1 MKKLLTAF
9 AMGLLLL
16 GCTHEYDDSDLRN
29 RVTTLETK
37 VGNLEANMKAIQT
50 ATNDGMF
57 VQKVEE
63 LIEDGKVVGVTVTY
77 TTGQVVTFQISGA
90 GAETNLSAI
99 RNSAGKLCWALNGQ
113 IIQVDGKD
121 LEVGQTPSFS
131 VKNGHLIV
139 TIDGKSTDVGAMGG
153 GLGDAIFKDIKV
165 TGSAVVLTL
174 DDNSTIEIPFAK
186 AFKLVIAKTQYAV
199 TSTEPFEVPYTVE
212 NKTEN
217 TVVDI
222 FTDAN
227 YEAVVEADKFV
238 ITPLAVVKGSALAY
252 ADSQVGLTSIVK
264 LTFGAEAEPDTFEI
278 TDESIEYVA
287 EAKDATVEAH
297 AVSNLAFE
305 VKPQVDWIH
314 FVETRA
320 QNYTIVLK
328 VDDNP
333 AEEIRTGAVKIV
345 RAGTD
350 EALQTIT
357 IAQKAKEP
365 EPKPEMEPWTPD
377 GWNKVFDMSN
387 YQVNSTFRWQNGL
400 ELNPRSITFQWKF
413 FSKKWNNHKFQDQ
426 AEGGYTLYCNRLG
439 EIAQYDESNALLL
452 RFSNDGDAD
461 GQLCLNA
468 DFLLGRNQQKQISK
482 DGKPYVWPTGE
493 WVTLTIVCDGSK
505 VYVYDD
511 EELVTSYNARVSS
524 SMNTWKLGR
533 FDLSMTWDDGS
544 LWPRAQAFNGYIA
557 YARVW
562 SRALGVEDIAATLCE
577 VPADKAEGL
586 EANWV
591 FDGKEDK
598 YIANTVAKNE
608 ALGLDFTDCWD
619 GNDNRKDNGDAA
631 AAAWKTIAD
640 SGVEGICYRE
650 KGSGGNPGGGDVEPG
665 QPYTPAGW
673 NKVFDMSNY
682 QINST
687 FRWQNGLELNPSAI
701 TFQWKFW
708 SNKWNNHK
716 FQDKGE
722 GGYTLYCNRLSEIA
736 EYNEANAL
744 LLRFSNDGDADGQLC
759 LNASFLGVGQK
770 QIAKDG
776 QPYVWPTGEW
786 VTLTIVSDGSKVYVY
801 DDEELVTSYNATP
814 SVSSWKLG
822 RFDLSMTWDDGSQW
836 PRSQAFNGYI
846 AYARVWSRALGVEDI
861 AATLCEVPAD
871 KAEGLECNWVFD
883 GKEDKYVANT
893 VSKNEALGFDFTDCW
908 DGNDNRKDNGDAA
921 AAAWKAIADAGMQ
934 GICIKK

>member
-9 AMGLLLL
+9 ALGLLLV
-16 GCTHEYDDSDLRN
+16 GCARQYDDSELRN

-37 VGNLEANMKAIQT
+37 VGNLEANMKAIQS

-63 LIEDGKVVGVTVTY
+63 LTKDGKVVGVTVTY
-77 TTGQVVTFQISGA
+77 TTGQVVTFEIAGA

-99 RNSAGKLCWALNGQ
+99 RNAAGKLCWALNGK

-121 LEVGQTPSFS
+121 LEVGQTPTFS
-131 VKNGHLIV
+131 VENGHLFV
-139 TIDGKSTDVGAMGG
+139 TVDGKKTDVGAMGG

-165 TGSAVVLTL
+165 TGSAVVLTM
-174 DDNSTIEIPFAK
+174 DDGSTIEIPFAK

-199 TSTEPFEVPYTVE
+199 TTTDPIEIPYTVE

-217 TVVDI
+217 TVVDV
-222 FTDAN
+222 FTDTN
-227 YEAVVEADKFV
+227 YEAVVDAEKITV
-238 ITPLAVVKGSALAY
+238 TPLAVAKGSALAY

-320 QNYTIVLK
+320 TNYTIVLK

-345 RAGTD
+345 RAGTED
-350 EALQTIT
+350 VLQTIT
-357 IAQKAKEP
+357 IAQKAGEP
-365 EPKPEMEPWTPD
+365 APGPEVEPWTPA
-377 GWNKVFDMSN
+377 GWDKVFDMSN
-387 YQVNSTFRWQNGL
+387 YKVNSTFRWQDGP
-400 ELNPRSITFQWKF
+400 ELNPSAITFQWKF
-413 FSKKWNNHKFQDQ
+413 WSNKWNNCKFNDQ
-426 AEGGYTLYCNRLG
+426 GEENGQKYQLFCNRLS

-468 DFLLGRNQQKQISK
+468 GFLGVNQVQVAK

-493 WVTLTIVCDGSK
+493 WVTLTITCDGTK

-511 EELVTSYNARVSS
+511 EELVASYNANPASA
-524 SMNTWKLGR
+524 WKLGR

-544 LWPRAQAFNGYIA
+544 KWPRSQAFNGYIA

-598 YIANTVAKNE
+598 YIANTVTKNE

-631 AAAWKTIAD
+631 AAAWKTLAD
-640 SGVEGICYRE
+640 AQMEGICLRE
-650 KGSGGNPGGGDVEPG
+650 KGSGDNPGGGDQPGGQTLTGKVFKITPELSENWLLEKPTELTNATIEWHFFANSWHEPG
-665 QPYTPAGW
+665 MP
-673 NKVFDMSNY
+673 
-682 QINST
+682 
-687 FRWQNGLELNPSAI
+687 
-701 TFQWKFW
+701 
-708 SNKWNNHK
+708 
-716 FQDKGE
+716 
-722 GGYTLYCNRLSEIA
+722 NRLGAVEDRSEQGVM
-736 EYNEANAL
+736 
-744 LLRFSNDGDADGQLC
+744 LRFSNGSNAGKGQLHLSAKYLIGSEPQVTKEGENTPYIFEAGVWHTLSLVMDGTNISVYDNGEYINKYAMRSHQSFNFERLEWGMSWDERWDDTGYC
-759 LNASFLGVGQK
+759 TSQLFDGFIDYVRVWTVARSQSEIKAGLCDVASDSEGLFSYWRFTDEPDNSYMIDRAGNNDIDWDSMSQM
-770 QIAKDG
+770 
-776 QPYVWPTGEW
+776 
-786 VTLTIVSDGSKVYVY
+786 DGSSIRQV
-801 DDEELVTSYNATP
+801 
-814 SVSSWKLG
+814 
-822 RFDLSMTWDDGSQW
+822 
-836 PRSQAFNGYI
+836 
-846 AYARVWSRALGVEDI
+846 RALGDSFK
-861 AATLCEVPAD
+861 AARVD
-871 KAEGLECNWVFD
+871 FD
-883 GKEDKYVANT
+883 GDIC
-893 VSKNEALGFDFTDCW
+893 ALPVTE
-908 DGNDNRKDNGDAA
+908 
-921 AAAWKAIADAGMQ
+921 
-934 GICIKK
+934 

>member
-9 AMGLLLL
+9 AMGLLLV
-16 GCTHEYDDSDLRN
+16 GCAREYDDSELRN

-63 LIEDGKVVGVTVTY
+63 LVEDGKVVGVTVTY

-99 RNSAGKLCWALNGQ
+99 RNAAGVLCWALNGQ

-121 LEVGQTPSFS
+121 LAVGQTPTFS
-131 VKNGHLIV
+131 VKDGHLIV
-139 TIDGKSTDVGAMGG
+139 TVDGKSTDVGAMGG

-186 AFKLVIAKTQYAV
+186 AFKLVVAKTQYAV
-199 TSTEPFEVPYTVE
+199 TSTDPFEIPYTVE

-238 ITPLAVVKGSALAY
+238 ITPLAVAKGSALAY

-264 LTFGAEAEPDTFEI
+264 LTFGAEAEPDTFES
-278 TDESIEYVA
+278 TDDSIEYVA
-287 EAKDATVEAH
+287 EAKDAMVEAH

-305 VKPQVDWIH
+305 VKPQVEWIH

-320 QNYTIVLK
+320 QSYTIVLK

-333 AEEIRTGAVKIV
+333 AEEIRTGTVKIV

-357 IAQKAKEP
+357 IAQKAKEA
-365 EPKPEMEPWTPD
+365 EPKPEMESYIPD
-377 GWNKVFDMSN
+377 GWEKVFDMSDWHI
-387 YQVNSTFRWQNGL
+387 NSTFRWQDGP
-400 ELNPRSITFQWKF
+400 ELNPGSITFQWKF
-413 FSKKWNNHKFQDQ
+413 WSNKWNNCKFRD
-426 AEGGYTLYCNRLG
+426 EGEENGQKYTLYCNRLS
-439 EIAQYDESNALLL
+439 EIAQYDESNSILL

-468 DFLLGRNQQKQISK
+468 RFLGVNQVQVAK

-493 WVTLTIVCDGSK
+493 WVVLTIVCDGTK
-505 VYVYDD
+505 IYLYDD
-511 EELVTSYNARVSS
+511 EELVASYNASPVSS
-524 SMNTWKLGR
+524 WKLGR

-544 LWPRAQAFNGYIA
+544 KWPRSQAFNGYIA

-631 AAAWKTIAD
+631 AAAWKSFAD
-640 SGVEGICYRE
+640 AGMEGLCLRE
-650 KGSGGNPGGGDVEPG
+650 KGSGPDPG
-665 QPYTPAGW
+665 QPAGNIKAVYW
-673 NKVFDMSNY
+673 
-682 QINST
+682 
-687 FRWQNGLELNPSAI
+687 GNPQAAAWYKEFNRAI
-701 TFQWKFW
+701 SLPDGYSMTIHFYYDQAKQQRLGNFG
-708 SNKWNNHK
+708 
-716 FQDKGE
+716 DKSE
-722 GGYTLYCNRLSEIA
+722 APCNM
-736 EYNEANAL
+736 
-744 LLRFSNDGDADGQLC
+744 LRFGEAGNKNQLEWMVDTGAGRIKIRASKDAVPGQW
-759 LNASFLGVGQK
+759 NA
-770 QIAKDG
+770 
-776 QPYVWPTGEW
+776 
-786 VTLTIVSDGSKVYVY
+786 VTLTAGADGYKMYINGEAAGSDASAYRSNTSFQAFEFANSWGTSYRSAFDGAICYMSLWSKQLSAEEVAANVFKVPSGSGLEAFWPMNEGEGSVFKDQTGKYDEIDLRY
-801 DDEELVTSYNATP
+801 MTRCDDEVNYVDVDVTPYIE
-814 SVSSWKLG
+814 WKEYPPL
-822 RFDLSMTWDDGSQW
+822 
-836 PRSQAFNGYI
+836 
-846 AYARVWSRALGVEDI
+846 
-861 AATLCEVPAD
+861 
-871 KAEGLECNWVFD
+871 KAE
-883 GKEDKYVANT
+883 
-893 VSKNEALGFDFTDCW
+893 
-908 DGNDNRKDNGDAA
+908 
-921 AAAWKAIADAGMQ
+921 
-934 GICIKK
+934 

>member
-9 AMGLLLL
+9 ALGLLLV
-16 GCTHEYDDSDLRN
+16 GCARQYDDSELRN

-37 VGNLEANMKAIQT
+37 VGNLEANMKAIQS

-63 LIEDGKVVGVTVTY
+63 LTKDGKVVGVTVTY
-77 TTGQVVTFQISGA
+77 TTGQVVTFEIAGA

-99 RNSAGKLCWALNGQ
+99 RNAAGKLCWALNGK
-113 IIQVDGKD
+113 ILQVDGKD
-121 LEVGQTPSFS
+121 LEVGQTPTFS
-131 VKNGHLIV
+131 VENGHLFV
-139 TIDGKSTDVGAMGG
+139 TVDGKKTDVGAMGG

-165 TGSAVVLTL
+165 TEKAVVLTM
-174 DDNSTIEIPFAK
+174 DDNSTVEIPFAK

-199 TSTEPFEVPYTVE
+199 TSTDPIEIPYTVD
-212 NKTEN
+212 NKTAN
-217 TVVDI
+217 TVVDV

-227 YEAVVEADKFV
+227 YEAVVDAEKIT

-264 LTFGAEAEPDTFEI
+264 LNFGAEAEPDTFEI
-278 TDESIEYVA
+278 TDQSIEYVA

-320 QNYTIVLK
+320 TNYTIVLK

-333 AEEIRTGAVKIV
+333 AEEIRTGEVKIV
-345 RAGTD
+345 RAGTED
-350 EALQTIT
+350 VLQTIT
-357 IAQKAKEP
+357 IAQKAGEP
-365 EPKPEMEPWTPD
+365 APGPEVEPWTPA
-377 GWNKVFDMSN
+377 GWDKVFDMSN
-387 YQVNSTFRWQNGL
+387 YKINSTFRWQDGP
-400 ELNPRSITFQWKF
+400 ELNPGAITFQWKF
-413 FSKKWNNHKFQDQ
+413 WSNKWNNCKFRDQ
-426 AEGGYTLYCNRLG
+426 GEENGQKYQLFCNRLS

-468 DFLLGRNQQKQISK
+468 GFLGVNQVQVAK

-493 WVTLTIVCDGSK
+493 WVTLTITCDGTK

-511 EELVTSYNARVSS
+511 EELVASYNANPASA
-524 SMNTWKLGR
+524 WKLGR

-544 LWPRAQAFNGYIA
+544 KWPRSQAFNGYIA

-631 AAAWKTIAD
+631 AAAWKTLAD
-640 SGVEGICYRE
+640 AGMEGLCLRE
-650 KGSGGNPGGGDVEPG
+650 KGSGDNPGGGDQPGGQTLTGKVFKITPELSENWLLEKPTELTNATIEWHFYANSWHEPG
-665 QPYTPAGW
+665 MP
-673 NKVFDMSNY
+673 
-682 QINST
+682 
-687 FRWQNGLELNPSAI
+687 
-701 TFQWKFW
+701 
-708 SNKWNNHK
+708 
-716 FQDKGE
+716 
-722 GGYTLYCNRLSEIA
+722 NRLGAVEDRSEHGVM
-736 EYNEANAL
+736 
-744 LLRFSNDGDADGQLC
+744 LRFSNGSNAGKGQLH
-759 LNASFLGVGQK
+759 LSAKYLIGEEPQVTKEGENKPYIFEAGMWHTLSLVMDGTNISVYDNGEYINKYAMQRHQSFNFERLEWGMSWDERWDDTGYCTSQLF
-770 QIAKDG
+770 DG
-776 QPYVWPTGEW
+776 FIDYVRVWTVARSQSEIKAGLCDVPSNSEGLFSYWRFTDEPDNSYMIDRAGNNDIDW
-786 VTLTIVSDGSKVYVY
+786 DSMSQMDGSSIRQV
-801 DDEELVTSYNATP
+801 
-814 SVSSWKLG
+814 
-822 RFDLSMTWDDGSQW
+822 
-836 PRSQAFNGYI
+836 
-846 AYARVWSRALGVEDI
+846 RALGNSFK
-861 AATLCEVPAD
+861 AARVD
-871 KAEGLECNWVFD
+871 FD
-883 GKEDKYVANT
+883 GNIC
-893 VSKNEALGFDFTDCW
+893 ALPVTE
-908 DGNDNRKDNGDAA
+908 
-921 AAAWKAIADAGMQ
+921 
-934 GICIKK
+934 

>member
-1 MKKLLTAF
+1 
-9 AMGLLLL
+9 MGLLLV
-16 GCTHEYDDSDLRN
+16 GCAREYDDSELRN

-37 VGNLEANMKAIQT
+37 VGNLEANMLAIQS

-77 TTGQVVTFQISGA
+77 TTGKVVTFQISGA

-99 RNSAGKLCWALNGQ
+99 RNAAGKLCWALNGQ
-113 IIQVDGKD
+113 IIQVEGKD

-131 VKNGHLIV
+131 VENGHLFV
-139 TIDGKSTDVGAMGG
+139 TVDGKKTDVGAMGG

-199 TSTEPFEVPYTVE
+199 TSTDPFEIPYTVE

-227 YEAVVEADKFV
+227 YEAAVEADKFV
-238 ITPLAVVKGSALAY
+238 VTPLAVAKGTALAY

-278 TDESIEYVA
+278 TDESVNYIA
-287 EAKDATVEAH
+287 EAKDAVVEAH
-297 AVSNLAFE
+297 AVSNLAFD

-314 FVETRA
+314 YVETRA

-333 AEEIRTGAVKIV
+333 AEEIRTGEVKIV
-345 RAGTD
+345 RAGT
-350 EALQTIT
+350 EEVLQTIT
-357 IAQKAKEP
+357 IAQKAGEG
-365 EPKPEMEPWTPD
+365 EPKPEMEPYTPA
-377 GWNKVFDMSN
+377 GWDKVFDMSDWK
-387 YQVNSTFRWQNGL
+387 VNSTFRWEEGL
-400 ELNPRSITFQWKF
+400 DLNPSAITFQWKF
-413 FSKKWNNHKFQDQ
+413 WSNKWNNCKFNDQ
-426 AEGGYTLYCNRLG
+426 GEEDGQKYQLFCNRLG

-468 DFLLGRNQQKQISK
+468 DFLGVGQKQVAK
-482 DGKPYVWPTGE
+482 DGKPYAWPTGE
-493 WVTLTIVCDGSK
+493 WVVLTIVSDGTNVSI
-505 VYVYDD
+505 YDD
-511 EELVTSYNARVSS
+511 EELVATYAATPRVNS
-524 SMNTWKLGR
+524 WKLGR

-544 LWPRAQAFNGYIA
+544 KWPRSQAFNGYIG

-562 SRALGVEDIAATLCE
+562 SRALSVEDIAATLCE

-598 YIANTVAKNE
+598 YVANTVVKNE

-619 GNDNRKDNGDAA
+619 GNNNRQDNGDAA
-631 AAAWKTIAD
+631 AAAWKTLSD
-640 SGVEGICYRE
+640 VGMEGICYRE
-650 KGSGGNPGGGDVEPG
+650 KGSAPGPDQPEPG

-673 NKVFDMSNY
+673 DKVFNMADWHV
-682 QINST
+682 NST
-687 FRWQNGLELNPSAI
+687 FRWEDGLDLNPSAI

-708 SNKWNNHK
+708 SDKWNNCK
-716 FQDKGE
+716 FNDQGE
-722 GGYTLYCNRLSEIA
+722 ENGQKYQLFCNRLGEIA
-736 EYNEANAL
+736 QYDESNAL

-759 LNASFLGVGQK
+759 LNADFLGVGQK
-770 QIAKDG
+770 QVAKDG
-776 QPYVWPTGEW
+776 KPYAWPTGEW
-786 VTLTIVSDGSKVYVY
+786 VVLTIVSDGTNVSIY
-801 DDEELVTSYNATP
+801 DDEELVATYAATP
-814 SVSSWKLG
+814 RVNSWKLG
-822 RFDLSMTWDDGSQW
+822 RFDLSMTWDDGSKW

-846 AYARVWSRALGVEDI
+846 GYARVWSRALSVEDI

-871 KAEGLECNWVFD
+871 KAEGLEANWVFD

-893 VSKNEALGFDFTDCW
+893 VVKNEALGLDFTDCW
-908 DGNDNRKDNGDAA
+908 DGNNNRQDNGDAA
-921 AAAWKAIADAGMQ
+921 AAAWKTLSDAGME
-934 GICIKK
+934 GICLK

>member
-9 AMGLLLL
+9 ALGLLLV
-16 GCTHEYDDSDLRN
+16 GCARQYDDSELRN

-37 VGNLEANMKAIQT
+37 VGNLEANMKAIQS

-63 LIEDGKVVGVTVTY
+63 LTKDGKVVGVTVTY
-77 TTGQVVTFQISGA
+77 TTGQVVTFEIAGA

-99 RNSAGKLCWALNGQ
+99 RNAAGKLCWALNGK
-113 IIQVDGKD
+113 ILQVDGKD

-131 VKNGHLIV
+131 VENGHLFV
-139 TIDGKSTDVGAMGG
+139 TVDGKKTDVGAMGG

-165 TGSAVVLTL
+165 TGSAVVLTM
-174 DDNSTIEIPFAK
+174 DDGSTIEIPFAK

-199 TSTEPFEVPYTVE
+199 TTTDPIEIPYTVE

-217 TVVDI
+217 TVVDV

-227 YEAVVEADKFV
+227 YEAAVDAEKIT

-278 TDESIEYVA
+278 TDQSIEYVA

-320 QNYTIVLK
+320 TNYTIVLK

-345 RAGTD
+345 RAGTED
-350 EALQTIT
+350 VLQTIT
-357 IAQKAKEP
+357 IAQKAGEP
-365 EPKPEMEPWTPD
+365 APGPEVEPWTPA
-377 GWNKVFDMSN
+377 GWDKVFDMSN
-387 YQVNSTFRWQNGL
+387 YKINSTFRWQDGP
-400 ELNPRSITFQWKF
+400 ELNPGAITFQWKF
-413 FSKKWNNHKFQDQ
+413 WSNKWNNCKFRDQ
-426 AEGGYTLYCNRLG
+426 GEENGQKYQLFCNRLS

-468 DFLLGRNQQKQISK
+468 GFLGVNQVQVAK

-493 WVTLTIVCDGSK
+493 WVTLTITCDGTK

-511 EELVTSYNARVSS
+511 EELVASYNANPASA
-524 SMNTWKLGR
+524 WKLGR

-544 LWPRAQAFNGYIA
+544 KWPRSQAFNGYIG

-562 SRALGVEDIAATLCE
+562 SRALSVEDIAATLCE

-631 AAAWKTIAD
+631 AAAWK
-640 SGVEGICYRE
+640 S
-650 KGSGGNPGGGDVEPG
+650 
-665 QPYTPAGW
+665 
-673 NKVFDMSNY
+673 
-682 QINST
+682 
-687 FRWQNGLELNPSAI
+687 
-701 TFQWKFW
+701 
-708 SNKWNNHK
+708 
-716 FQDKGE
+716 
-722 GGYTLYCNRLSEIA
+722 
-736 EYNEANAL
+736 
-744 LLRFSNDGDADGQLC
+744 
-759 LNASFLGVGQK
+759 
-770 QIAKDG
+770 
-776 QPYVWPTGEW
+776 
-786 VTLTIVSDGSKVYVY
+786 
-801 DDEELVTSYNATP
+801 
-814 SVSSWKLG
+814 
-822 RFDLSMTWDDGSQW
+822 
-836 PRSQAFNGYI
+836 
-846 AYARVWSRALGVEDI
+846 
-861 AATLCEVPAD
+861 
-871 KAEGLECNWVFD
+871 
-883 GKEDKYVANT
+883 
-893 VSKNEALGFDFTDCW
+893 
-908 DGNDNRKDNGDAA
+908 
-921 AAAWKAIADAGMQ
+921 IADAGMQ
-934 GICIKK
+934 GICVK

>member
-1 MKKLLTAF
+1 MKKLFTAF
-9 AMGLLLL
+9 ALGLLLV
-16 GCTHEYDDSDLRN
+16 GCAREYDDSELRN

-63 LIEDGKVVGVTVTY
+63 LTKDGKVVGVTVTY
-77 TTGQVVTFQISGA
+77 TTGQVVTFEIAGA

-99 RNSAGKLCWALNGQ
+99 RNAAGKLCWALNGQ

-121 LEVGQTPSFS
+121 LEVGQTPTFS
-131 VKNGHLIV
+131 VENGHLFV
-139 TIDGKSTDVGAMGG
+139 TVDGKKTDVGAMGG

-165 TGSAVVLTL
+165 TGSAVVLTM
-174 DDNSTIEIPFAK
+174 DDGSTIEIPFAK

-199 TSTEPFEVPYTVE
+199 TTTDPIEIPYTVE

-217 TVVDI
+217 TVVDV

-227 YEAVVEADKFV
+227 YEAAVDAEKIT
-238 ITPLAVVKGSALAY
+238 ITPLAVAKGSALAY

-278 TDESIEYVA
+278 TDQSIEYVA

-333 AEEIRTGAVKIV
+333 TEEIRTGAVKIV
-345 RAGTD
+345 RAGTED
-350 EALQTIT
+350 VLQTIT
-357 IAQKAKEP
+357 IAQKAGEP
-365 EPKPEMEPWTPD
+365 APGPDMEPWTPA
-377 GWNKVFDMSN
+377 GWDKVFDMSN
-387 YQVNSTFRWQNGL
+387 WQVNSTFRWQDGP
-400 ELNPRSITFQWKF
+400 ELNPSAITFQWKF
-413 FSKKWNNHKFQDQ
+413 WSNKWNNCKFNDQ
-426 AEGGYTLYCNRLG
+426 GEENGQKYQLFCNRLS

-468 DFLLGRNQQKQISK
+468 DFLLGRGQQKQVAK

-493 WVTLTIVCDGSK
+493 WVTVTITCDGTK

-511 EELVTSYNARVSS
+511 EELVASYNANPVSA
-524 SMNTWKLGR
+524 WKLGR

-544 LWPRAQAFNGYIA
+544 KWPRSQAFNGYIA

-562 SRALGVEDIAATLCE
+562 SRALSVEDIAATLCE

-598 YIANTVAKNE
+598 YIANTVTKNE

-631 AAAWKTIAD
+631 AAAWKTLAD
-640 SGVEGICYRE
+640 AQMEGICLRE
-650 KGSGGNPGGGDVEPG
+650 KGSGDNPGGDTPGGDTPTGNVKAIYWGNAQAAAWYKEFNRAIDLPEGYSMTIHFYYDAAKQQRLGNFGDKSEAPCYMLRFGEAGNNNQLEWMVDTGAGRVKIRATKEAVPG
-665 QPYTPAGW
+665 QW
-673 NKVFDMSNY
+673 N
-682 QINST
+682 
-687 FRWQNGLELNPSAI
+687 A
-701 TFQWKFW
+701 
-708 SNKWNNHK
+708 
-716 FQDKGE
+716 
-722 GGYTLYCNRLSEIA
+722 
-736 EYNEANAL
+736 
-744 LLRFSNDGDADGQLC
+744 
-759 LNASFLGVGQK
+759 
-770 QIAKDG
+770 
-776 QPYVWPTGEW
+776 
-786 VTLTIVSDGSKVYVY
+786 VTLTAGADGYKMFINGEAAGEDASAYRSGTSFQAFEFANSWGTAYRSAFDGAMCYISLWSKQLSADEVAANVFKAPSGTGLEAFWPMTEGEGFVFADKTGKYDEIDLHY
-801 DDEELVTSYNATP
+801 MTRCDDEVNYIDVDITP
-814 SVSSWKLG
+814 YVEW
-822 RFDLSMTWDDGSQW
+822 REY
-836 PRSQAFNGYI
+836 P
-846 AYARVWSRALGVEDI
+846 AL
-861 AATLCEVPAD
+861 
-871 KAEGLECNWVFD
+871 KAE
-883 GKEDKYVANT
+883 
-893 VSKNEALGFDFTDCW
+893 
-908 DGNDNRKDNGDAA
+908 
-921 AAAWKAIADAGMQ
+921 
-934 GICIKK
+934 

>member
-1 MKKLLTAF
+1 MKKLFTAF
-9 AMGLLLL
+9 ALGLLLV
-16 GCTHEYDDSDLRN
+16 GCAREYDDSELRN

-63 LIEDGKVVGVTVTY
+63 LVEDGKVVGVTVTY

-99 RNSAGKLCWALNGQ
+99 RNAAGKLCWALNGQ

-121 LEVGQTPSFS
+121 LEVGQTPTFS
-131 VKNGHLIV
+131 VENGHLFV
-139 TIDGKSTDVGAMGG
+139 TVDGKKTDVGAMGG

-165 TGSAVVLTL
+165 TEKAVVLTM

-199 TSTEPFEVPYTVE
+199 TSTDPIEIPYTVD
-212 NKTEN
+212 NKTAN
-217 TVVDI
+217 TVVDV

-227 YEAVVEADKFV
+227 YEAAVDAEKIT

-264 LTFGAEAEPDTFEI
+264 LNFGAEAEPDTFEI
-278 TDESIEYVA
+278 TDQSIEYVA

-320 QNYTIVLK
+320 TNYTIVLK

-333 AEEIRTGAVKIV
+333 AEEIRTGEVKIV
-345 RAGTD
+345 RAGTED
-350 EALQTIT
+350 VLQTIT
-357 IAQKAKEP
+357 IAQKAGEP
-365 EPKPEMEPWTPD
+365 APGPEVEPWTPA
-377 GWNKVFDMSN
+377 GWDKVFDMSN
-387 YQVNSTFRWQNGL
+387 YKINSTFRWQDGP
-400 ELNPRSITFQWKF
+400 ELNPGAITFQWKF
-413 FSKKWNNHKFQDQ
+413 WSNKWNNCKFRDQ
-426 AEGGYTLYCNRLG
+426 GEENGQKYQLFCNRLS

-468 DFLLGRNQQKQISK
+468 GFLGVNQVQVAK

-493 WVTLTIVCDGSK
+493 WVTLTITCDGTK
-505 VYVYDD
+505 VYIYDD
-511 EELVTSYNARVSS
+511 EELVASYNANPVSA
-524 SMNTWKLGR
+524 WKLGR

-544 LWPRAQAFNGYIA
+544 KWPRSQAFNGYIA

-562 SRALGVEDIAATLCE
+562 SRALGAEDIAATLCE

-631 AAAWKTIAD
+631 AAAWKTLAD
-640 SGVEGICYRE
+640 AGMEGLCLRE
-650 KGSGGNPGGGDVEPG
+650 KGSGDNPGGGDQPGGQTLTGKVFKITPELSENWLLEKPTELTNATIEWHFYANSWHEPG
-665 QPYTPAGW
+665 MP
-673 NKVFDMSNY
+673 
-682 QINST
+682 
-687 FRWQNGLELNPSAI
+687 
-701 TFQWKFW
+701 
-708 SNKWNNHK
+708 
-716 FQDKGE
+716 
-722 GGYTLYCNRLSEIA
+722 NRLGAVEDRSEHGVM
-736 EYNEANAL
+736 
-744 LLRFSNDGDADGQLC
+744 LRFSNGNNAGKGQLH
-759 LNASFLGVGQK
+759 LSASYLIGSEPQVTKEGENKPYIFEAGMWHTLSVVM
-770 QIAKDG
+770 DG
-776 QPYVWPTGEW
+776 TNISVYDNGEYINKYAMLKAGLCDVPSNSEGLFSYW
-786 VTLTIVSDGSKVYVY
+786 RFTDEPDNSYMIDRAGNNDIDWDSMSQMDGSSIRQV
-801 DDEELVTSYNATP
+801 
-814 SVSSWKLG
+814 
-822 RFDLSMTWDDGSQW
+822 
-836 PRSQAFNGYI
+836 
-846 AYARVWSRALGVEDI
+846 RALGNSFK
-861 AATLCEVPAD
+861 AARVD
-871 KAEGLECNWVFD
+871 FD
-883 GKEDKYVANT
+883 GNIC
-893 VSKNEALGFDFTDCW
+893 ALPVTE
-908 DGNDNRKDNGDAA
+908 
-921 AAAWKAIADAGMQ
+921 
-934 GICIKK
+934 